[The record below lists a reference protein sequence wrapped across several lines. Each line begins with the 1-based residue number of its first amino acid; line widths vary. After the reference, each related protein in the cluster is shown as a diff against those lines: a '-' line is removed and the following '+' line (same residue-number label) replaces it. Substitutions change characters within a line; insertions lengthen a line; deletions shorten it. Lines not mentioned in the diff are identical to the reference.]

1 MLLLLCQDPRKL
13 LAPSPNLCWFG
24 GQECGLG
31 LSPGPSVCR
40 FSGGLSRGLLI
51 ARWVRQSLPFSVPG
65 SPGSP
70 QCHGGHL
77 PEAQESQKL
86 GGLVCVCTWGFS

>member
-13 LAPSPNLCWFG
+13 LAPSPNLRWFG

-31 LSPGPSVCR
+31 FSPSPSVCR
-40 FSGGLSRGLLI
+40 FSGGLSGGLLV

-65 SPGSP
+65 SLGSP
-70 QCHGGHL
+70 TV
-77 PEAQESQKL
+77 S
-86 GGLVCVCTWGFS
+86 WGSLT